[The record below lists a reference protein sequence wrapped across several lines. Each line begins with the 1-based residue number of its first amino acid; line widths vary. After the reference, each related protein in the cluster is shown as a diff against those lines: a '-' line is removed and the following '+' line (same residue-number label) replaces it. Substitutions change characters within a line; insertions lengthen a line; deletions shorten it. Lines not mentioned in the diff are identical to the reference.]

1 MPPGEQDQ
9 EELVDDVEVGDIEVV
24 LERGNIDVTA
34 DL

>member
-9 EELVDDVEVGDIEVV
+9 EELVDDVKVGDIEVV
-24 LERGNIDVTA
+24 LERGNIDVAA